1 MSYLNQTI
9 LNEIQA
15 ELTSNFMQLRQDIID
30 ILMHSENANDHLT
43 AQKIQNLSR
52 DELIDMTCQLS
63 LPALDGKTLT
73 IKSID
78 AALNNID
85 IDMYGLCADCENE
98 IGLEELKKD
107 PTQQRC
113 ASCELKYQKQ
123 KYNNFKL

>member
-1 MSYLNQTI
+1 MSYLNQTVI
-9 LNEIQA
+9 NEIQA
-15 ELTSNFMQLRQDIID
+15 ELTNNFRQLRQDIIQ
-30 ILMHSENANDHLT
+30 ILIDSENTNDHLT
-43 AQKIQNLSR
+43 AKKIQNLSR
-52 DELIDMTCQLS
+52 DELLDIICQLS
-63 LPALDGKTLT
+63 VPAINGKTLT

-98 IGLEELKKD
+98 IGLEALKKD

-113 ASCELKYQKQ
+113 ADCEIKYQKQ

>member
-1 MSYLNQTI
+1 MSYLNQTV

-15 ELTSNFMQLRQDIID
+15 ELTSNFIQLRQDIIE
-30 ILMHSENANDHLT
+30 ILMNSENASDHLT
-43 AQKIQNLSR
+43 AKKIQNLSC
-52 DELIDMTCQLS
+52 DELVSITCKLS
-63 LPALDGKTLT
+63 LPAIDGKTLT

-98 IGLEELKKD
+98 IGIEALKIN
-107 PTQQRC
+107 PTRQRC
-113 ASCELKYQKQ
+113 ESCEIKYQKQ

>member
-1 MSYLNQTI
+1 MSYLNQTV

-15 ELTSNFMQLRQDIID
+15 KLTNNFIQLRQDIIE
-30 ILMHSENANDHLT
+30 ILMNSENANDHLT
-43 AQKIQNLSR
+43 AKKIQNLSR
-52 DELIDMTCQLS
+52 DELVDITCQLS
-63 LPALDGKTLT
+63 LPAIKGKTLT

-85 IDMYGLCADCENE
+85 IDMYGLCADCEKE
-98 IGLEELKKD
+98 IGLEALKIN

-113 ASCELKYQKQ
+113 ASCEIKYQKQ